1 MGKLNGSLK
10 VTLLFFKEK
19 KITLDSCAWSLG
31 PVNVRRG
38 LLEKKKSY
46 VNDKIGIFCQ

>member
-19 KITLDSCAWSLG
+19 KSYTRQLSLESW
-31 PVNVRRG
+31 PSKCEKRPTW
-38 LLEKKKSY
+38 KKKSY